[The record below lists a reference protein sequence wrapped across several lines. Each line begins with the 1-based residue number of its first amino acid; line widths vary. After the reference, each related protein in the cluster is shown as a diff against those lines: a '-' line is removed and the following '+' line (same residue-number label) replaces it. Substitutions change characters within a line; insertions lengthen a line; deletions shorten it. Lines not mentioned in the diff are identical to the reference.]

1 MSGRLAFDSI
11 SDKNR
16 ETLKF
21 KRDWELSKDSRVSA
35 LLEFGTRIQPR
46 ELFPVLQEGAASVIE
61 ENPFAFAL
69 AAVLDR
75 GTKSEII
82 WTIPYYLQKKIG
94 NLVPQFFVDRPVEE
108 LEVIFR
114 RLPFRPRYITDA
126 PRTVKELSQ
135 IVTREYDGDV
145 TRIWKGKTSSY
156 VKATFQRIYGVG
168 PGIASM
174 IVLLLEKCFKI
185 HFTDIDHRTMDV
197 KPDVHV
203 VRVFQRLSFI
213 SAPSAAEALKAARK
227 LNTEYPGELDGPVW
241 IIGKK
246 WCTPFVPQCSACPL
260 DAVCPKN
267 LSASDD
273 MKSTYVSCTKSPR
286 TMKNRGKCG
295 TMKSTHPESADK
307 QKTKIADYTEIK
319 TIEQFEGIQSNGAG
333 FIITTD
339 TATPSKIHL
348 PECRWIS
355 RKNFEEKVVVNRCK
369 NGHYYWTDDIKVG
382 AKYFNASPCGHCK
395 PAKES

>member
-1 MSGRLAFDSI
+1 MNRDS
-11 SDKNR
+11 KV
-16 ETLKF
+16 T
-21 KRDWELSKDSRVSA
+21 A
-35 LLEFGTRIQPR
+35 LLGFATRIQPK

-82 WTIPYYLQKKIG
+82 WTIPYYLTKKIG
-94 NLVPQFFVDRPVEE
+94 DLTPTFFIGKSLKD
-108 LEVIFR
+108 LEMIFR
-114 RLPFRPRYITDA
+114 SLPLRPRYITDA

-135 IVTREYDGDV
+135 IVIREYDGDV
-145 TRIWKGKTSSY
+145 TRIWKDRTATY
-156 VKATFQRIYGVG
+156 VKTTFQRIYGVG

-185 HFTDIDHRTMDV
+185 HFTDLDHRAMDV

-203 VRVFQRLSFI
+203 VRVFQRLGFI
-213 SAPSAAEALKAARK
+213 SAPDAAEALKAARK
-227 LNTEYPGELDGPVW
+227 LNPEYPGELDGPVW

-273 MKSTYVSCTKSPR
+273 IKSTYVSCTKSLR

-295 TMKSTHPESADK
+295 TMKSAHPESAVK
-307 QKTKIADYTEIK
+307 QKTKLVDHTEIK
-319 TIEQFEGIQSNGAG
+319 TIEQFETIQNNGAG

-339 TATPSKIHL
+339 TATPSKMHL
-348 PECRWIS
+348 PDCRWVS

-369 NGHYYWTDDIKVG
+369 YGHYYWTDDMKVG